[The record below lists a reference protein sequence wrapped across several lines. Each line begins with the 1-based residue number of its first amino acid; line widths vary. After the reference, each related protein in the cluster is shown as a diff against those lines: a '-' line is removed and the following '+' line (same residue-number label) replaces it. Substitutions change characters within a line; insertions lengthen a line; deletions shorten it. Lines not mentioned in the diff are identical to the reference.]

1 MNRNQSNDFGS
12 PKDVARVS
20 HWRAPR
26 AVRVKSPVRDTL
38 EFARLA
44 AKRWRYYR
52 RSIPTATSI
61 AQFQA
66 IIREDAH
73 AEVSFL
79 ILAEAS
85 WFGSSS
91 ALGLAQCRRTYCHH
105 LFGVSRCPSPHSGRV
120 PPTVQGVGSGLL
132 YSLAELAGTCVCGY
146 LGRSHRVFSAVLR

>member
-1 MNRNQSNDFGS
+1 MKFQVLVEDEPQSVKLIFGS

-61 AQFQA
+61 AQ
-66 IIREDAH
+66 I
-73 AEVSFL
+73 
-79 ILAEAS
+79 
-85 WFGSSS
+85 
-91 ALGLAQCRRTYCHH
+91 
-105 LFGVSRCPSPHSGRV
+105 PSDHP
-120 PPTVQGVGSGLL
+120 
-132 YSLAELAGTCVCGY
+132 
-146 LGRSHRVFSAVLR
+146 